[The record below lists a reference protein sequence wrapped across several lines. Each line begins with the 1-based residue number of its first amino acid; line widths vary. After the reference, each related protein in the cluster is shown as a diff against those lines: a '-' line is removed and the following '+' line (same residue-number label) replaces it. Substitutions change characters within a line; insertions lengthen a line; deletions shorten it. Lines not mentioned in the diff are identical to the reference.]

1 MEELFGYV
9 DRITYQNGENGFTV
23 AQIQEPRKN
32 ELTCVVGTMPA
43 LLPGET
49 VSAKGAW
56 KVNPQ
61 HGRQFEVNDYS
72 LDSPADVIGIQKY
85 LASGMVKGIGPAY
98 AERIVKKYGAE
109 TLNVIDTSPESLSDI
124 PGIGKKRIERIKEC
138 WQEQKSIR
146 EVMVFLQNVGVSPAY
161 AQKIFRAYGD
171 RSIEKVKKN
180 PYALSRDIFGIG
192 FKIADSIAQMM
203 GVAKDSPQRIES
215 GIEYVLNEQSGDGH
229 ICYPVGEFL
238 PLAKEI
244 LEVDLELI
252 QSCLDALQQ
261 DDRVVVKPMLFA
273 GEQQTFLWLKKMY
286 ICERGIARE
295 VERLKRA
302 PSFLRNFDHEKA
314 LEWAQKELSIEL
326 AKNQIKAVEQ
336 ALSAKVQIITGGPGT
351 GKSTIINTIL
361 TIMQHVT
368 KKVCLA
374 APTGRAAK
382 RMAEITKKEAKTIH
396 SLLKFDFKIGGFK
409 QNRDNP
415 LECDL
420 MIVDEASMIDTYL
433 MYGLLKAIPSEAR
446 VIFVGDIN
454 QLPSVGPGNVL
465 RDMITSQRIP
475 VTELNE
481 IFRQAEGSAIIT
493 NAHRINSGI
502 FPDISNRYDGDFFFV
517 NEEEKEVILEHILN
531 IVTSRIP
538 KKYGYDPFD
547 EVQVLTPMK
556 RGILGTENLNRA
568 IQQVL
573 NNKQGGFM
581 RGGFHFLE
589 GDKVMQIRNNYKKE
603 VFNGDIGRI
612 TFIDQNEQ
620 ELVITFEG
628 VEVVYKFQELDEII
642 HAYAISIHKFQ
653 GSECPCIVMPIHT
666 CHYKLLHRNLFY
678 TGVTRGKKLV
688 IVAGTKKAVS
698 IAVRNNEVEKRYTG
712 LLQAILDMKV

>member
-1 MEELFGYV
+1 
-9 DRITYQNGENGFTV
+9 
-23 AQIQEPRKN
+23 
-32 ELTCVVGTMPA
+32 
-43 LLPGET
+43 
-49 VSAKGAW
+49 
-56 KVNPQ
+56 
-61 HGRQFEVNDYS
+61 
-72 LDSPADVIGIQKY
+72 
-85 LASGMVKGIGPAY
+85 
-98 AERIVKKYGAE
+98 
-109 TLNVIDTSPESLSDI
+109 
-124 PGIGKKRIERIKEC
+124 
-138 WQEQKSIR
+138 
-146 EVMVFLQNVGVSPAY
+146 
-161 AQKIFRAYGD
+161 
-171 RSIEKVKKN
+171 
-180 PYALSRDIFGIG
+180 
-192 FKIADSIAQMM
+192 
-203 GVAKDSPQRIES
+203 
-215 GIEYVLNEQSGDGH
+215 
-229 ICYPVGEFL
+229 
-238 PLAKEI
+238 
-244 LEVDLELI
+244 
-252 QSCLDALQQ
+252 
-261 DDRVVVKPMLFA
+261 
-273 GEQQTFLWLKKMY
+273 
-286 ICERGIARE
+286 
-295 VERLKRA
+295 
-302 PSFLRNFDHEKA
+302 
-314 LEWAQKELSIEL
+314 
-326 AKNQIKAVEQ
+326 
-336 ALSAKVQIITGGPGT
+336 
-351 GKSTIINTIL
+351 
-361 TIMQHVT
+361 
-368 KKVCLA
+368 
-374 APTGRAAK
+374 
-382 RMAEITKKEAKTIH
+382 MAEITKKEAKTIH